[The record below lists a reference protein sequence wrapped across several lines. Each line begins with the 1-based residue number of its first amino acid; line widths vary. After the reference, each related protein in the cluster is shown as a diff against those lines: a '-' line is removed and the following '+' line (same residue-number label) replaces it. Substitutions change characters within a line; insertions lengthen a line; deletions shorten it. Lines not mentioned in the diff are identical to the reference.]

1 MGRSYNPTRVI
12 KSSGVHTFYIGRPED
27 PISQA
32 FEAYCIHTEQT
43 FSETCRDMI
52 VTALVHF
59 GLIEDPGIDEGRFL
73 DVGEGILTPKFY
85 AFRKQAEHS
94 RQAQLRRLAT
104 EGRKAKEEKEEKVA
118 KAETAFD

>member
-12 KSSGVHTFYIGRPED
+12 KSSGIHTVYIGHPED

-59 GLIEDPGIDEGRFL
+59 GLLEDPGIDEGRFL
-73 DVGEGILTPKFY
+73 DVGEGTLTPKFY

-94 RQAQLRRLAT
+94 RQAQLRRLAI
-104 EGRKAKEEKEEKVA
+104 EGRKAKEEKAEKAV